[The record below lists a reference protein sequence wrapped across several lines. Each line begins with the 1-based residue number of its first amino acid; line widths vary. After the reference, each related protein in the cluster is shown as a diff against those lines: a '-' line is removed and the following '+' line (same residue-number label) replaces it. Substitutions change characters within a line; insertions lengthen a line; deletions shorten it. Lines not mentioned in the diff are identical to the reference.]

1 MVLYRLN
8 KPGNKFFGLILLLFF
23 TIALCGTYHVPQ
35 PEINSHP
42 AYLLFYTTCGTV
54 YVWVASFF
62 ITPTPSG
69 EGGVQ
74 VGWWA
79 AMPAVLREN
88 RAQVEAP
95 AHGMILIGPAQQRT
109 TSSLTDTSPQSTQC
123 PGLRARLALAAS
135 FRMVSK
141 MLEDTLALTLGPLR
155 SNGRLALAQGE
166 GAEGGTLNI
175 DAGLYPSV
183 MALHQAS
190 YEAGLRITVSH
201 GVGCKERGGCL
212 YAIDWE

>member
-1 MVLYRLN
+1 M
-8 KPGNKFFGLILLLFF
+8 
-23 TIALCGTYHVPQ
+23 
-35 PEINSHP
+35 
-42 AYLLFYTTCGTV
+42 
-54 YVWVASFF
+54 
-62 ITPTPSG
+62 
-69 EGGVQ
+69 
-74 VGWWA
+74 
-79 AMPAVLREN
+79 
-88 RAQVEAP
+88 
-95 AHGMILIGPAQQRT
+95 
-109 TSSLTDTSPQSTQC
+109 
-123 PGLRARLALAAS
+123 ARLALAAS

-201 GVGCKERGGCL
+201 GGGYKERGGGCL
-212 YAIDWE
+212 STIDWE